1 MPIMGVGFTRVM
13 SQSLSLLKTLANT
26 AITRKTSCFSC
37 FAKKNKEDFMQ
48 KVIST
53 DKAPAAIGP
62 YSQAITVGNMLF
74 TSGQIPINPAT
85 GDIPEGVEAQA
96 EQAFKNLC
104 NLVEESGSKVENII
118 KTTVFIK
125 EMNDFGTINEIY
137 KKYFKE
143 PFPARSC
150 VEVARLPKD
159 VLLEVEAIAF
169 K

>member
-1 MPIMGVGFTRVM
+1 M

-37 FAKKNKEDFMQ
+37 FAKKNKEDFTQ

-62 YSQAITVGNMLF
+62 YSQAIEVNGMVY
-74 TSGQIPINPAT
+74 TSGVIPVDPAT
-85 GDIPEGVEAQA
+85 GNIAEGVEAQA